1 MKQQKNILVL
11 SGGGF
16 KGAFQV
22 GALETLNANWQ
33 KITGL
38 STPMHFDKISGVSV
52 GALNGVLMAMGQQGF
67 ENLLHLWYDL
77 VGVNGVSEIY
87 TSTIVEVI
95 EKDKEASLKF
105 KPEGVVKQLIPEFKV
120 PFNFFKDL
128 PMIFSKKRRVE
139 FLQAL
144 QKRILEEVGKSF
156 QNFKGIADNT
166 PLFEKLK
173 KYLDRDKLVSEFRC
187 GFVSLDTGE
196 YHSVL
201 AHEFETNEDF
211 VKGVLASTVMPIVWT
226 PVDRV
231 VFRKDGKRV
240 IARNCVDGGV
250 KNVTPLGDIIRNM
263 NPEDDYRI
271 FIINCHDGKIEEDD
285 FDNKN
290 IAQIA
295 LRSLQ
300 EIAMG
305 EIFNNDLS
313 EFIKI
318 NDLVRQNAENKALD
332 LFNYSWRE
340 RKRTDR
346 VLKAFDYVIIE
357 PDTGVLG
364 NALIS
369 TTRIFQKRIEHG
381 KQKAQSINISNG

>member
-1 MKQQKNILVL
+1 MNDLKNILVL

-16 KGAFQV
+16 KGAFQI
-22 GALETLNANWQ
+22 GALETLSANWQ

-38 STPMHFDKISGVSV
+38 NTPMHFDKISGVSV
-52 GALNGVLMAMGQQGF
+52 GALNGALIAMGEEGF
-67 ENLLHLWYDL
+67 KQLIHLWYDL

-87 TSTIVEVI
+87 TSTIIEVI
-95 EKDKEASLKF
+95 EKDDEAKLKF
-105 KPEGVVKQLIPEFKV
+105 KPTGIVKQLVSEFQV
-120 PFNFFKDL
+120 PFSFFKDL
-128 PMIFSKKRRVE
+128 PLVFSKNRRVE
-139 FLQAL
+139 FLHKL
-144 QKRILEEVGKSF
+144 QKRILEEVAKNF

-166 PLFEKLK
+166 PLFDKLK
-173 KYLDRDKLVSEFRC
+173 KYLHRDKLVSEYRC

-211 VKGVLASTVMPIVWT
+211 VKGVLASTVMPIIWT
-226 PVDRV
+226 PVDKV
-231 VFRKDGKRV
+231 VFRRNGKRI

-250 KNVTPLGDIIRNM
+250 KNVTPLGDVIQDMKPDEN
-263 NPEDDYRI
+263 YRI
-271 FIINCHDGKIEEDD
+271 FIINCHDGKVLENGFSD
-285 FDNKN
+285 KN
-290 IAQIA
+290 IGQIA
-295 LRSLQ
+295 LRALQ

-318 NDLVRQNAENKALD
+318 NDLVKQNQENGAPD
-332 LFNYSWRE
+332 LYDFSWSE

-346 VLKAFDYVIIE
+346 VLKAFEYVIIE
-357 PDTGVLG
+357 PDTDVLG
-364 NALIS
+364 NPLVS

-381 KQKAQSINISNG
+381 KNKAAGALK